1 MDVSEHCQT
10 SNSIVMAK
18 KNVRN
23 TNTKNTFDVI
33 PTIIGAGITEQYYF
47 EHLKNLFGYRL
58 KIRPRFFGNEN
69 IYYIE
74 QRIKQVLDEGGRA
87 ICVFDADVTNWDAAE
102 KKKLEELKR
111 KYGNKSD
118 VLICDSLPSIEYW
131 FLLHFKNTTR
141 FFNTSKEAERELSAF
156 IRNYEK
162 HERFLSKPDWVMQ
175 MTDDEKQSE
184 AITRA
189 KDIGIQEKQS
199 YTNVYKAIEDL
210 KKR

>member
-1 MDVSEHCQT
+1 
-10 SNSIVMAK
+10 MAR

-23 TNTKNTFDVI
+23 TNTKNTLEAI

-74 QRIKQVLDEGGRA
+74 QRIRQVLDEGGRA
-87 ICVFDADVTNWDAAE
+87 ICIFDADVTNWDAAE

-111 KYGNKSD
+111 KYGNKPD

-131 FLLHFKNTTR
+131 FLLHFRKTAK
-141 FFNTSKEAERELSAF
+141 FFTTSKEAERELSSY
-156 IRNYEK
+156 IRSYEK
-162 HERFLSKPDWVMQ
+162 HERFLSKPDWVIQ
-175 MTDDEKQSE
+175 MTDDEKQND

-189 KDIGIQEKQS
+189 KEIGMQENQS
-199 YTNVYKAIEDL
+199 YTNVYKAIEEM
-210 KKR
+210 KSK